1 MARGRKRLPAGPHEA
16 RIESLSH
23 DGRGVARIAGKVT
36 FIDGAL
42 PGELVTFRYTGRRR
56 SRDEGSVL
64 EILQAA
70 PERVAPRCDSFG
82 RCGGCSLQH
91 LDPAAQIEA
100 KQRLLLEQLRRIGA
114 VEAQRLL
121 PPLTG
126 PLWGYR
132 HKARLGA
139 RFVKGKGRVLV
150 GFRERHS
157 GYIVDMQ
164 RCEILHPAIGGRMTE
179 LAELVQSLRICR
191 SVPQLEVAV
200 GDGVAALVFRHLEEL
215 DPGDRALLE
224 DFGRRTGLH
233 IYLQPGGPDSV
244 HLLWPERSQLGYRL
258 PEFDLELLFLP
269 TDFTQVNE
277 ALNRRMVRQALEL
290 LDCGPGQRVL
300 DLFCGIGNFSL
311 PLARMAEE
319 VVGVE
324 GDAALV
330 QRARDNAGRNGLHN
344 VEFHVADLA
353 QEIDCY
359 SWARSGYDRILL
371 DPPRSGALELLPRI
385 AGLRAP
391 KIVYVSCNPATLAR
405 DAGELVKVH
414 GYRLAAVG
422 VMDMFP
428 HTAHVE
434 SIALFEFRR

>member
-1 MARGRKRLPAGPHEA
+1 MARGRKRLPAGPREA

-277 ALNRRMVRQALEL
+277 ALNRKMVRQALEL
-290 LDCGPGQRVL
+290 LDCGPRQRVL

-311 PLARMAEE
+311 PLARMAGE

-330 QRARDNAGRNGLHN
+330 QRARDNARRNGLHN

-359 SWARSGYDRILL
+359 SWA
-371 DPPRSGALELLPRI
+371 
-385 AGLRAP
+385 
-391 KIVYVSCNPATLAR
+391 
-405 DAGELVKVH
+405 
-414 GYRLAAVG
+414 
-422 VMDMFP
+422 
-428 HTAHVE
+428 
-434 SIALFEFRR
+434 